1 MYVLLQEKVEVVAS
15 NIIDKTLQERG
26 SNYGTFK
33 SHSAVVQEF
42 KRILNR
48 YPNLSD
54 SQRESLDM
62 IVHKIGRI
70 LNGNPNYAD
79 SWLDIAGY
87 AQLIYKELE
96 EVNVSTT

>member
-1 MYVLLQEKVEVVAS
+1 MVSSTLD
-15 NIIDKTLQERG
+15 NTLQERG
-26 SNYGTFK
+26 NNYGDFK
-33 SHSAVVQEF
+33 SQAGIVQEF
-42 KRILNR
+42 KRILDR

-70 LNGNPNYAD
+70 LNGNPNYSD

-96 EVNVSTT
+96 NNVRTI